1 MITNKS
7 ITAISSE
14 MAETFEEINLKY
26 IKLMSRHIGKIG
38 KLKPEDLHILE
49 QMAIM
54 SSNADEIN
62 KLIAK
67 QCKISQA
74 QLQKIYID
82 SGAKEYERLKIF
94 YDAKGVKQVPLIK
107 NYRMMRYI
115 EQVARQTGYAFENIS
130 RTTAVRK
137 EYQKAVDRGIYA
149 VTNGTEDYQTAVR
162 TAVKTATE
170 RGTRIAYAS
179 GLTRR
184 LDSAVRM
191 NILDGARQINNGI
204 RMMAGEEFGADGVEI
219 SAHALCA
226 PDHLDIQG
234 KRYALDQIDAIKYD
248 VGLWDDSM
256 NLPEE
261 SDSNRPIGELNC
273 QHAIYP
279 IVLGVSEPTYSKEE
293 LEQYQSYSEET
304 FEFDGKK
311 MTRYEASQKM
321 RQLETKIRYQK
332 EYGLAAKG
340 YGDTALEIKSKENVK
355 ALKDKYSELAKTA
368 ELRERGGVYGRMTV
382 SGSKS
387 WQGKAMDNYSLD
399 DLRGL
404 I

>member
-54 SSNADEIN
+54 GSNADEIN

-82 SGAKEYERLKIF
+82 SGAKEYDRLKIF
-94 YDAKGVKQVPLIK
+94 YDAKGVKQVPLIE

-115 EQVARQTGYAFENIS
+115 EQVAKQTGYAFENIS

-149 VTNGTEDYQTAVR
+149 VTNGMEDYQTAVR

-234 KRYALDQIDAIKYD
+234 KQYALDPINARKYD

-256 NLPEE
+256 KLPEE
-261 SDSNRPIGELNC
+261 SDSDRPIGELNC

-279 IVLGVSEPTYSKEE
+279 IVLGVSEPTYSEEE
-293 LEQYQSYSEET
+293 LEQYRSYSKET
-304 FEFDGKK
+304 FDFDGEK

-340 YGDTALEIKSKENVK
+340 YGDTALEIKAKENVK
-355 ALKDKYSELAKTA
+355 ALKSKYSELAKTA

-382 SGSKS
+382 SSSKS
-387 WQGKAMDNYSLD
+387 WQGKTMDNYSLD
-399 DLRGL
+399 DLKRL